1 MARLKTGT
9 PPRILKNTI
18 DYSVLEED
26 LGDSTPSYFS
36 SETSETYNKQVP
48 CHVTWT
54 NVETHSYIKSSS
66 FLKKSPL
73 FNGSISSRGPRYCPS
88 IEDKVLRFYD
98 KEKHRIMLEP
108 EGLTS
113 NLIYPN
119 GISTS
124 LPLQQQNKM
133 LRSIEGLK
141 KAKIFQPGYAIEYD
155 HIDPRAL
162 KHSLESKSI
171 RGLFFAGQINGT
183 TGYEEAAGQG
193 LLAGVNMLCI

>member
-1 MARLKTGT
+1 
-9 PPRILKNTI
+9 
-18 DYSVLEED
+18 
-26 LGDSTPSYFS
+26 
-36 SETSETYNKQVP
+36 
-48 CHVTWT
+48 
-54 NVETHSYIKSSS
+54 
-66 FLKKSPL
+66 
-73 FNGSISSRGPRYCPS
+73 
-88 IEDKVLRFYD
+88 
-98 KEKHRIMLEP
+98 MLEP
-108 EGLTS
+108 EGLNS

-133 LRSIEGLK
+133 LRSIKGLK
-141 KAKIFQPGYAIEYD
+141 KQNISTWIRTEYD

-193 LLAGVNMLCI
+193 LLAGVNAVMHLSKKNFLMNRTESYIGVMVDDLVTRGPLSHTECSLRLSLGFI